1 MRAIALKAR
10 VPPLFLREQ
19 YKGLGFWFGAQVID
33 ATILSLLFLLI
44 TNMILRTVFAHA
56 WTTPLGSDFYGAIIF
71 GSVQFLY
78 DEG

>member
-56 WTTPLGSDFYGAIIF
+56 WTTPPWIRLLWSNYLRF
-71 GSVQFLY
+71 GSILIR
-78 DEG
+78 